1 MGSTKSPGKTGPVS
15 DPFCAWDAFINKNRQ
30 REEEGPQGLSD
41 IGMLAW
47 QRYFYK
53 TCCSCVTNSSTEE
66 RDMPR
71 VEIPAEEVFPVLK
84 ENILED
90 GFHAVIDL

>member
-1 MGSTKSPGKTGPVS
+1 
-15 DPFCAWDAFINKNRQ
+15 
-30 REEEGPQGLSD
+30 
-41 IGMLAW
+41 
-47 QRYFYK
+47 
-53 TCCSCVTNSSTEE
+53 
-66 RDMPR
+66 MPR